1 MKQHDLFE
9 GRKGKQSLFQC
20 RQETTLSYLRAQLI
34 NIAYFK
40 VARKKHGLFH
50 NRKETT

>member
-9 GRKGKQSLFQC
+9 GRKGKHSLFQGS
-20 RQETTLSYLRAQLI
+20 QETKLPYLRSQLI

-40 VARKKHGLFH
+40 VARKKHDLFQG
-50 NRKETT
+50 RKKTT